1 MQIRFTKMQGAGNDF
16 VVLDE
21 TQTRLGLTSSQ
32 YRYLASRHFGVGADQ
47 ILTVRPA
54 PAEGVDFEYVIHNA
68 DGGEVE
74 QCGNGAR
81 CFARYVHDKGMT
93 DKSVIRVQTLSGVIA
108 PEIHANGRV
117 TVDMGAP
124 QLDPA
129 KVPFVTEGLQP
140 EMRGSSLKW
149 PLVLEDQSQVATV
162 WIAPVSM
169 GNPHAVQIVDDVNT
183 APVETHGP
191 LIESHKRFPQRVNA
205 GFMQIISRSEVK
217 LRVYER
223 GAGETLACGTGACA
237 AVVAGIGWGLLDAR
251 VDVHTRGG
259 MLTIEWAGGAQ
270 DAVRMTGPAEF
281 VFEGQID
288 IPDTI

>member
-21 TQTRLGLTSSQ
+21 TQARLGLTSSQ

-129 KVPFVTEGLQP
+129 KVPFITDGLQAQVQ
-140 EMRGSSLKW
+140 GSANKW
-149 PLVLEDQSQVATV
+149 PLALDMKAQPATV

-169 GNPHAVQIVDDVNT
+169 GNPHAVQLVEDVNT
-183 APVETHGP
+183 APVETQGP

-205 GFMQIISRSEVK
+205 GFMQIVSRSEVK

-237 AVVAGIGWGLLDAR
+237 AVVAGIGWGLLDKR

-259 MLTIEWAGGAQ
+259 MLTIEWAGGTQ

>member
-21 TQTRLGLTSSQ
+21 TQARLGLTSSQ

-129 KVPFVTEGLQP
+129 KVPFVTEGLQT
-140 EMRGSSLKW
+140 EMLGSSRKW
-149 PLVLEDQSQVATV
+149 PLVLEDQSPVATV

-169 GNPHAVQIVDDVNT
+169 GNPHAVQLVDDVNT

-237 AVVAGIGWGLLDAR
+237 AVVAGIGWGLLDSR